1 MNHPDFEQ
9 AITHR
14 LVQYGYVQEPLVAR
28 ARTFQKTRAMTLMR
42 ALVELKL
49 VATDA
54 LERVVEEVAGA
65 STVDPSLLT
74 VYPEYIETVS
84 KLIPKEFVTGAPVFP
99 VQSELNTIR
108 VCMLNPTDP
117 LFISALEGLSG
128 CHIHAVTGHEQHL
141 TAAISE
147 HYGVAMNEMNGLPP
161 AAVDGEKAR
170 ALADGLVREHVKAPM
185 EAFIEPAAALSNRN
199 RDKLAVDPAT
209 LEAVVRDPD
218 IIRFVHQVLA
228 RLVYA
233 GASDIHFEPLESG
246 FRVRSRVDGAMRVA
260 WTLPQALAIASVAR
274 LKVMAGA
281 DMKPS
286 REPIDARISYDL
298 IWGKDVD
305 FRFSSLPSLHGEK
318 IVLRA
323 LDRSRKRQSLSEI
336 GFDPETLE
344 RVRHAAE
351 SPNGLIL
358 VTGPTGSGKTSTLYA
373 LVDHLNREDVNIV
386 SAEDPV
392 ESKIAGVTQVH
403 CGEETGI
410 NFADALRS
418 FLRQDPDVILV
429 GEIRDQETAD
439 ISLKAALTGHLVMS
453 TLHTNDAA
461 STILR
466 LLNMDLDPFMV
477 GSAVSLVLAQRLV
490 RRLCEKCKTKRS
502 SGVPA
507 GALSAREAA
516 ILKGAAIYDS
526 KGCAEC
532 THTGYRG
539 RRGVFEALLVTD
551 ELEELIASK
560 ASVVDIRELALKQG
574 MITLRESGLRIV
586 ASGDTS
592 IAEVLATTVG
602 EIPAP

>member
-1 MNHPDFEQ
+1 MKHSEFEQ

-14 LVQYGYVQEPLVAR
+14 LVQYGYVQAPLVEKAR
-28 ARTFQKTRAMTLMR
+28 AFQSTRSMTLMR
-42 ALVELKL
+42 ALIELKL
-49 VATDA
+49 VATDT
-54 LERVVEEVAGA
+54 LERVIEEVAGT

-84 KLIPKEFVTGAPVFP
+84 KLIPKEFVVGALVFP

-108 VCMLNPTDP
+108 VCMLNPTDK

-128 CHIHAVTGHEQHL
+128 CHVEAVTGHEHNL
-141 TAAISE
+141 SAAISE
-147 HYGVAMNEMNGLPP
+147 HYGVTVEGLPA
-161 AAVDGEKAR
+161 AAVDGDKAR
-170 ALADGLVREHVKAPM
+170 ALADGLVRERIQAPM
-185 EAFIEPAAALSNRN
+185 ESFIEPAAALVNRN

-218 IIRFVHQVLA
+218 VIRFVHQVLS
-228 RLVYA
+228 RLVYS

-260 WTLPQALAIASVAR
+260 WSLPPALAIASVAR

-281 DMKPS
+281 AMKPS

-336 GFDPETLE
+336 GFGADTLE

-373 LVDHLNREDVNIV
+373 LVDHLNKEDVNIV

-410 NFADALRS
+410 TFADALRS

-477 GSAVSLVLAQRLV
+477 GSAVRLVLAQRLV
-490 RRLCEKCKTKRS
+490 RRLCEKCKTKRTS
-502 SGVPA
+502 PVPA
-507 GALSAREAA
+507 GALSTREAS
-516 ILKGAAIYDS
+516 ILTGTVLYDA
-526 KGCAEC
+526 KGCDAC
-532 THTGYRG
+532 AHTGYRG

-560 ASVVDIRELALKQG
+560 ASVVEIRELALKQG
-574 MITLRESGLRIV
+574 MTTLRESGLRIV

-592 IAEVLATTVG
+592 IEEVLATTAG
-602 EIPAP
+602 EMPTT

>member
-1 MNHPDFEQ
+1 MKHPEFEQ
-9 AITHR
+9 AITDR
-14 LVQYGYVQEPLVAR
+14 LVHYGYVQAPLVEKAR
-28 ARTFQKTRAMTLMR
+28 AFQKTRAMTLTR

-49 VATDA
+49 IETDA
-54 LERVVEEVAGA
+54 LERVIEEVAAA

-74 VYPEYIETVS
+74 VYPQYIETVS
-84 KLIPKEFVTGAPVFP
+84 KLIPKEFVRDALVFP

-108 VCMLNPTDP
+108 VCMLNPTDK
-117 LFISALEGLSG
+117 LFVSALEGLSG
-128 CHIHAVTGHEQHL
+128 CHIHAVTGHEQSL

-147 HYGVAMNEMNGLPP
+147 HYGFEMNGLPP

-170 ALADGLVREHVKAPM
+170 ALADGLVRERVKTPM
-185 EAFIEPAAALSNRN
+185 EAFIEPAAALVNRN
-199 RDKLAVDPAT
+199 RDKLGVDSSV
-209 LEAVVRDPD
+209 LEAIVRDPD
-218 IIRFVHQVLA
+218 VIRFVHQVLS

-233 GASDIHFEPLESG
+233 GASDIHFEPMESG

-260 WTLPQALAIASVAR
+260 WTLPQALALACVAR
-274 LKVMAGA
+274 LKVMADA
-281 DMKPS
+281 DLTASK
-286 REPIDARISYDL
+286 EPIDARISYDL

-323 LDRSRKRQSLSEI
+323 LDRSRKLQSLGEI
-336 GFDPETLE
+336 GFDAETLE

-351 SPNGLIL
+351 SPNGLVL

-373 LVDHLNREDVNIV
+373 LVEHLNKEDVNIV

-410 NFADALRS
+410 TFADALRS

-439 ISLKAALTGHLVMS
+439 ISLKAALTGHMVMS

-477 GSAVSLVLAQRLV
+477 GSAVRLVLAQRLV
-490 RRLCEKCKTKRS
+490 RRLCETCKTKRTA
-502 SGVPA
+502 GVPK
-507 GALSAREAA
+507 GALSGREAA
-516 ILKGAAIYDS
+516 ILEGAEIYDAV
-526 KGCAEC
+526 GCAEC
-532 THTGYRG
+532 SHTGFRG

-551 ELEELIASK
+551 ELEELIAAK
-560 ASVVDIRELALKQG
+560 ASVVDIRDLALKQG

-586 ASGDTS
+586 AGGGTTID
-592 IAEVLATTVG
+592 EVLATTVG
-602 EIPAP
+602 EIPTS